1 MEAIYM
7 LREHE
12 MIIENR
18 GGQQTVLATAMAD
31 YKKTFDKQIKKGMD
45 KYGVVLSTFNGRDAG
60 QDAVEELVDLSVYIA
75 QLRMEHQAF
84 AEILCCILVDNPQ
97 LPLPN
102 AVFRSI
108 AEKFPRADVKELK
121 RKWGLND

>member
-1 MEAIYM
+1 
-7 LREHE
+7 
-12 MIIENR
+12 MIIENT
-18 GGQQTVLATAMAD
+18 GGQQTVLSTAKASYD
-31 YKKTFDKQIKKGMD
+31 TVFDKQINKGMD

-60 QDAVEELVDLSVYIA
+60 QDAVEELVDLSVYLT

-97 LPLPN
+97 IPLPN

-108 AEKFPRADVKELK
+108 AEKFPKADVRELK
-121 RKWGLND
+121 RKWGL